1 MKQTISE
8 EVNSVYNDSDL
19 AHWIL
24 NADDNRFPYTSELEL
39 DDKRSLNTNY
49 SEFLLAHHNATH
61 LAMISESYESPR
73 LGLNNNGFDGFYFPT
88 EKTFRTIGMRQPF
101 LVYASQYFL
110 KYLREQGYKTFSPF
124 LDERYDE
131 IVDDRQRQQAV
142 FNEFN
147 RLDKMADHEFYP
159 LMEQLNEIAEFNYQ
173 HFMNR
178 RNNVLHST
186 YFEDQVLANHFLIHK
201 HSG

>member
-1 MKQTISE
+1 
-8 EVNSVYNDSDL
+8 
-19 AHWIL
+19 
-24 NADDNRFPYTSELEL
+24 
-39 DDKRSLNTNY
+39 
-49 SEFLLAHHNATH
+49 
-61 LAMISESYESPR
+61 
-73 LGLNNNGFDGFYFPT
+73 
-88 EKTFRTIGMRQPF
+88 
-101 LVYASQYFL
+101 
-110 KYLREQGYKTFSPF
+110 
-124 LDERYDE
+124 
-131 IVDDRQRQQAV
+131 V